1 MLRRAVSLE
10 LHAPYTAVPAI
21 YPRPGA
27 IVRCSFRRRCAIAT
41 RTYSEPSLSVLGH
54 RCNTHCNRSR
64 RAHMRRSWT
73 ACVRESQ
80 WAGAEDRRY
89 LADHR
94 WASDM

>member
-1 MLRRAVSLE
+1 EQCHSSSTRRTPQSPQSIRVQAPLSDALSAAAVLSQ
-10 LHAPYTAVPAI
+10 HAPTQNPTA
-21 YPRPGA
+21 
-27 IVRCSFRRRCAIAT
+27 
-41 RTYSEPSLSVLGH
+41 SLSVLGH

-73 ACVRESQ
+73 ACVRGSQ